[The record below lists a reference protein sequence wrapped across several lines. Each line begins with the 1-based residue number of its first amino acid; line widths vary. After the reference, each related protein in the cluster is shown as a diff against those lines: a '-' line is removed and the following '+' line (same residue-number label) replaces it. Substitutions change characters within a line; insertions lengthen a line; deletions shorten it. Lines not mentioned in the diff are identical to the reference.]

1 MRFIIKVDQ
10 TDEQEVLSNTHTRTH
25 KHTHTHTHTHI
36 YIYYLVCGFG
46 SFLLKKSRKKLTL
59 PYKKRITKH
68 KNCERTNGSMTHY
81 VMYFNETW
89 DN

>member
-25 KHTHTHTHTHI
+25 KHTHTHT
-36 YIYYLVCGFG
+36 YIY
-46 SFLLKKSRKKLTL
+46 LLPCMWLWVIFVEKSRKKLTL